1 MAQEQTLQSLAR
13 SATEMTFCYDDGVSL
28 SAGLIME
35 DQNRN
40 KVPLWGAI
48 APIAALIIFLTINVR
63 IFEDATAGA
72 NQMVLLLSAAIAG
85 VFGRIFGVPVAS
97 MMKGIVK
104 SIAATTPAILVLL
117 TIGALAGTWM
127 ISGIVPAMVYY
138 GLKVISPQW
147 FLVASVVVCGIVSVA
162 TGSSW
167 STIATVGVALIGIG
181 QSLGIP
187 AAMAAGAVI
196 SGAYFGDKVSPLS
209 DTTNLAAAMAGA
221 ELFTHIRHMLW
232 TTVPSIVI
240 ALVVFGYLGAG
251 YQSDLDPKVGPE
263 LSQVIEA
270 KFNLTPW
277 LLVVP
282 LAVLVMVM
290 LKIDAVVALLTGAVL
305 GALAAV
311 LFQPDIVRAVAGD
324 SGNYL
329 RDAYVTCITALS
341 SDVQLVT
348 DHDAA
353 DELLNSS
360 GMAGMLNTIWLIL
373 CAMCFGGVMEACG
386 MLRRLTEPMVHAAK
400 SSGALITSTAGT
412 CLFLNLTASDQYLAI
427 VVPGRMF
434 RESFE
439 DRELAAENLSRTLED
454 AGTVTS
460 VLVPWN
466 TCGAMQASVLSV
478 PVMAFAPWCIF
489 NYVSPVMTIA
499 FGWLGWTIKKRETRK
514 V

>member
-1 MAQEQTLQSLAR
+1 
-13 SATEMTFCYDDGVSL
+13 
-28 SAGLIME
+28 ME
-35 DQNRN
+35 DKTQTN
-40 KVPLWGAI
+40 VPLWAAI
-48 APIAALIIFLTINVR
+48 VPIAVLIMFLTINVR
-63 IFEDATAGA
+63 GFDDATAGA
-72 NQMVLLLSAAIAG
+72 NQIVLLMSAAVAG
-85 VFGRIFGVPVAS
+85 ILGRIFGVPVAS
-97 MMKGIVK
+97 MMAGIVK

-117 TIGALAGTWM
+117 VIGALAGTWM
-127 ISGIVPAMVYY
+127 ISGVVPAMVYY

-181 QSLGIP
+181 QSLGIEP
-187 AAMAAGAVI
+187 AMAAGAVI
-196 SGAYFGDKVSPLS
+196 SGAYFGDKISPLS

-221 ELFTHIRHMLW
+221 DLFVHIRHMLW
-232 TTVPSIVI
+232 TTVPSILI
-240 ALVVFGYLGAG
+240 ALVVFGYQGAG
-251 YQSDLDPKVGPE
+251 YQADLSPELGQE
-263 LSQVIEA
+263 LSQLIET

-277 LLVVP
+277 LFVVP
-282 LAVLVMVM
+282 FAVLVMVM

-311 LFQPDIVRAVAGD
+311 LFQPEIVRTVAGD

-329 RDAYVTCITALS
+329 RDAYITCATALS

-348 DHDAA
+348 GNEAA
-353 DELLNSS
+353 DRLLNSS
-360 GMAGMLNTIWLIL
+360 GMAGMLNTVWLIV

-386 MLRRLTEPMVHAAK
+386 MLRRLTEPLVQAAK
-400 SSGALITSTAGT
+400 SSGTLITSTAGT
-412 CLFLNLTASDQYLAI
+412 CVFLNITASDQYLAI

-466 TCGAMQASVLSV
+466 TCGAMQAGVLSV
-478 PVMAFAPWCIF
+478 PVIAFAPWCVF
-489 NYVSPVMTIA
+489 NYVSPLMTIA
-499 FGWLGWTIKKRETRK
+499 FGWLGLTIKKRMPVQRK
-514 V
+514 LDG

>member
-1 MAQEQTLQSLAR
+1 
-13 SATEMTFCYDDGVSL
+13 
-28 SAGLIME
+28 ME
-35 DQNRN
+35 DTTQNN
-40 KVPLWGAI
+40 IPLWAAI
-48 APIAALIIFLTINVR
+48 VPIAALIVFLTINVR
-63 IFEDATAGA
+63 TFDDATGGA
-72 NQMVLLLSAAIAG
+72 NQMVLLLSAAVAG
-85 VFGRIFGVPVAS
+85 ILGRIFGVPVTS
-97 MMKGIVK
+97 MMAGVVK

-117 TIGALAGTWM
+117 VIGALAGTWM

-181 QSLGIP
+181 QSLGVEP
-187 AAMAAGAVI
+187 AMAAGAVI
-196 SGAYFGDKVSPLS
+196 SGAYFGDKISPLS

-232 TTVPSIVI
+232 TTVPSILI
-240 ALVVFGYLGAG
+240 ALVVFGYQGAD
-251 YQSDLDPKVGPE
+251 YQADLSPE
-263 LSQVIEA
+263 LGQELSRVIEG
-270 KFNLTPW
+270 KFNVTPW
-277 LLVVP
+277 LFVVP
-282 LAVLVMVM
+282 AAVLVMVI
-290 LKIDAVVALLTGAVL
+290 LKIDAVVALLAGAVL

-311 LFQPDIVRAVAGD
+311 LFQPDIVRTVAGN

-329 RDAYVTCITALS
+329 RDAYFTCTTALS

-348 DHDAA
+348 GNDAA

-360 GMAGMLNTIWLIL
+360 GMAGMLNTVWLIL

-386 MLRRLTEPMVHAAK
+386 MLRRLTEPLIRAAE

-412 CLFLNLTASDQYLAI
+412 CVFLNVTASDQYLAI

-466 TCGAMQASVLSV
+466 TCGAVQASVLSV
-478 PVMAFAPWCIF
+478 PVMAFAPWCVF
-489 NYVSPVMTIA
+489 NYVSPLMTIA
-499 FGWLGWTIKKRETRK
+499 FGWLGWTIKKRTPDQVE
-514 V
+514 

>member
-1 MAQEQTLQSLAR
+1 
-13 SATEMTFCYDDGVSL
+13 
-28 SAGLIME
+28 ME
-35 DQNRN
+35 DKNRIN
-40 KVPLWGAI
+40 VPLWA
-48 APIAALIIFLTINVR
+48 ALTPIVALIIFLTINVR
-63 IFEDATAGA
+63 IFDDATAGA
-72 NQMVLLLSAAIAG
+72 NQIVLLLSAAVAG
-85 VFGRIFGVPVAS
+85 ILGRVFGVPVAS
-97 MMKGIVK
+97 MMEGIVK
-104 SIAATTPAILVLL
+104 SIAATMPAILVLL

-138 GLKVISPQW
+138 GLKVISPEW
-147 FLVASVVVCGIVSVA
+147 FLVASVVVCSIVSVA

-181 QSLGIP
+181 QSMGVEP
-187 AAMAAGAVI
+187 AMAAGAVI

-209 DTTNLAAAMAGA
+209 DTTNLAAAMAGT
-221 ELFTHIRHMLW
+221 ELFVHIRHMLW
-232 TTVPSIVI
+232 TTVPSILI
-240 ALVVFGYLGAG
+240 ALVVFGYLGTGHQA
-251 YQSDLDPKVGPE
+251 DLSPELAKE
-263 LSQVIEA
+263 LSQVIEG

-277 LLVVP
+277 LFVVP

-311 LFQPDIVRAVAGD
+311 LFQPEIVRTVAGD
-324 SGNYL
+324 SSNYL
-329 RDAYVTCITALS
+329 RDAYVACLTALGG
-341 SDVQLVT
+341 DVQLVT
-348 DHDAA
+348 GNDAA

-360 GMAGMLNTIWLIL
+360 GMAGMLNTVWLIL

-386 MLRRLTEPMVHAAK
+386 MLRRLTEPLVQAAK

-412 CLFLNLTASDQYLAI
+412 CVFLNVTASDQYLAI

-439 DRELAAENLSRTLED
+439 DRDLAAENLSRTLED

-466 TCGAMQASVLSV
+466 TCGAMQAGVLSV

-489 NYVSPVMTIA
+489 NYLSPLMTIA
-499 FGWLGWTIKKRETRK
+499 FGWLGWTIKKRETPK

>member
-1 MAQEQTLQSLAR
+1 
-13 SATEMTFCYDDGVSL
+13 
-28 SAGLIME
+28 ME
-35 DQNRN
+35 DKSQTN
-40 KVPLWGAI
+40 VPLWAAI
-48 APIAALIIFLTINVR
+48 VPIAALIVFLTINVR
-63 IFEDATAGA
+63 IFDDATAGA

-85 VFGRIFGVPVAS
+85 ILGRLFGVPVAS
-97 MMKGIVK
+97 MMAGIVK

-117 TIGALAGTWM
+117 VIGALAGTWM

-187 AAMAAGAVI
+187 SAMAAGAVI
-196 SGAYFGDKVSPLS
+196 SGAYFGDKISPLS

-232 TTVPSIVI
+232 TTVPSILI
-240 ALVVFGYLGAG
+240 ALVVFGYKGAD
-251 YQSDLDPKVGPE
+251 YQADVSPQLAQE
-263 LSQVIEA
+263 LSQLIEA

-277 LLVVP
+277 LFVVP
-282 LAVLVMVM
+282 AVVLVMVM
-290 LKIDAVVALLTGAVL
+290 LKVDAVVALMTGAVL

-311 LFQPDIVRAVAGD
+311 LFQPEIVRTVAGD
-324 SGNYL
+324 SDNYL
-329 RDAYVTCITALS
+329 RDAYVACTTALS

-348 DHDAA
+348 GNEAA
-353 DELLNSS
+353 DRLLGSS
-360 GMAGMLNTIWLIL
+360 GMAGMLNTVWLIL

-386 MLRRLTEPMVHAAK
+386 MLRRLTDPLVQAAK

-412 CLFLNLTASDQYLAI
+412 CVFLNITASDQYLAI

-466 TCGAMQASVLSV
+466 TCGATQAGVLGV
-478 PVMAFAPWCIF
+478 PVMAFAPWCVF
-489 NYVSPVMTIA
+489 NYVSPLMTIA
-499 FGWLGWTIKKRETRK
+499 FGWLGWTIKKREI
-514 V
+514 VEG

>member
-1 MAQEQTLQSLAR
+1 
-13 SATEMTFCYDDGVSL
+13 
-28 SAGLIME
+28 ME
-35 DQNRN
+35 DKTRN
-40 KVPLWGAI
+40 NVPLWA
-48 APIAALIIFLTINVR
+48 ALVPIAVLIMFLTINVR
-63 IFEDATAGA
+63 IFDDATGGA
-72 NQMVLLLSAAIAG
+72 NQIVLLMSAAVAAIL
-85 VFGRIFGVPVAS
+85 GRFFGVPVAS
-97 MMKGIVK
+97 IMVGIVK
-104 SIAATTPAILVLL
+104 SISATTPAILVLL
-117 TIGALAGTWM
+117 VIGALAGTWM

-147 FLVASVVVCGIVSVA
+147 FLIASVVVCAIVSVA

-181 QSLGIP
+181 QSMGISP
-187 AAMAAGAVI
+187 AMAAGAVI

-221 ELFTHIRHMLW
+221 DLFTHIRHMLW
-232 TTVPSIVI
+232 TTVPSILV
-240 ALVVFGYLGAG
+240 ALVVFGYVGAG
-251 YQSDLDPKVGPE
+251 YQTDFESDTRQN
-263 LSQVIEA
+263 LSQLIDGN
-270 KFNLTPW
+270 FNLTPW
-277 LLVVP
+277 LFVVP
-282 LAVLVMVM
+282 AVVMVM
-290 LKIDAVVALLTGAVL
+290 VILKVDAVVALFTGTVL

-311 LFQPDIVRAVAGD
+311 VFQPDIIRAVAGD

-329 RDAYVTCITALS
+329 RDAYFTCTTALS

-348 DHDAA
+348 GNEAA

-360 GMAGMLNTIWLIL
+360 GMAGMLNTVWLIL
-373 CAMCFGGVMEACG
+373 CAMCFGGVMESCG
-386 MLRRLTEPMVHAAK
+386 MLRRLTEPLVHAAK

-412 CLFLNLTASDQYLAI
+412 CVFLNITASDQYLAI

-466 TCGAMQASVLSV
+466 TCGATQAGVLGVSVL
-478 PVMAFAPWCIF
+478 AFAPWCVF
-489 NYVSPVMTIA
+489 NYVSPLMTVA
-499 FGWLGWTIKKRETRK
+499 VGWLGWTIKKQNPEQRNLAN
-514 V
+514 

>member
-1 MAQEQTLQSLAR
+1 
-13 SATEMTFCYDDGVSL
+13 
-28 SAGLIME
+28 ME
-35 DQNRN
+35 EKTQPN
-40 KVPLWGAI
+40 VPLWA
-48 APIAALIIFLTINVR
+48 ALVPIAALIIFLTLNVR
-63 IFEDATAGA
+63 IFDDATAGA
-72 NQMVLLLSAAIAG
+72 NQMVLLLSAAVAG
-85 VFGRIFGVPVAS
+85 ILGRIFGVPVAS
-97 MMKGIVK
+97 MMAGIVK

-117 TIGALAGTWM
+117 VIGALAGTWM

-138 GLKVISPQW
+138 GLKVVSPQW

-181 QSLGIP
+181 QSLGIEP
-187 AAMAAGAVI
+187 AMAAGAVI

-209 DTTNLAAAMAGA
+209 DTTNLLEMG
-221 ELFTHIRHMLW
+221 
-232 TTVPSIVI
+232 
-240 ALVVFGYLGAG
+240 
-251 YQSDLDPKVGPE
+251 QE
-263 LSQVIEA
+263 LSQVIEGE
-270 KFNLTPW
+270 FHLTPW
-277 LLVVP
+277 LFVVP
-282 LAVLVMVM
+282 AAVLVMVM
-290 LKIDAVVALLTGAVL
+290 CKIDAVVALLTGAVL

-311 LFQPDIVRAVAGD
+311 LFQPEIVRTVAGD

-329 RDAYVTCITALS
+329 RDAYYTCTTALS
-341 SDVQLVT
+341 STVELDTGNEV
-348 DHDAA
+348 A

-360 GMAGMLNTIWLIL
+360 GMAGMLNTVWLIV

-386 MLRRLTEPMVHAAK
+386 MLRRLTEPLVRAAK

-412 CLFLNLTASDQYLAI
+412 CVFLNLTASDQYLAI

-466 TCGAMQASVLSV
+466 TCGAVQAGVLSV

-489 NYVSPVMTIA
+489 NYVSPLMTIT
-499 FGWLGWTIKKRETRK
+499 FGWLGWSVKKRTGEG
-514 V
+514 

>member
-1 MAQEQTLQSLAR
+1 
-13 SATEMTFCYDDGVSL
+13 
-28 SAGLIME
+28 ME
-35 DQNRN
+35 DKTQPNI
-40 KVPLWGAI
+40 PLWA
-48 APIAALIIFLTINVR
+48 AVVPIAVLIIFLTINVR
-63 IFEDATAGA
+63 IFDDATAGA
-72 NQMVLLLSAAIAG
+72 NQIVLLLAAG
-85 VFGRIFGVPVAS
+85 VAGILGRISGVPVAS
-97 MMKGIVK
+97 MMAGIVK
-104 SIAATTPAILVLL
+104 SISATTPAILVLL
-117 TIGALAGTWM
+117 VIGALAGTWM

-147 FLVASVVVCGIVSVA
+147 FLVASVLVCSIVSVA

-181 QSLGIP
+181 QSLGIEP
-187 AAMAAGAVI
+187 AMAAGAVI

-221 ELFTHIRHMLW
+221 DLFTHIRHMLW
-232 TTVPSIVI
+232 TTVPSILI

-251 YQSDLDPKVGPE
+251 EQADLSPDLGQE
-263 LSQVIEA
+263 LSLVI
-270 KFNLTPW
+270 KGNFNISPW
-277 LLVVP
+277 LFLVPV
-282 LAVLVMVM
+282 AVLVMVM
-290 LKIDAVVALLTGAVL
+290 LKIDAVVALLAGAIL
-305 GALAAV
+305 GALAAA
-311 LFQPDIVRAVAGD
+311 LFQPEIVRTVAGD
-324 SGNYL
+324 SGNYV
-329 RDAYVTCITALS
+329 RDAYVACTTALS

-348 DHDAA
+348 GNVAA

-360 GMAGMLNTIWLIL
+360 GMAGMLNTVWLIV

-386 MLRRLTEPMVHAAK
+386 MLRRLTEPLVRAAK

-412 CLFLNLTASDQYLAI
+412 CVFLNITASDQYLAI

-466 TCGAMQASVLSV
+466 TCGATQAGVLGV
-478 PVMAFAPWCIF
+478 PVMAFAPWCVF

-499 FGWLGWTIKKRETRK
+499 FGWLGWTIKKRSRTK
-514 V
+514 VLS